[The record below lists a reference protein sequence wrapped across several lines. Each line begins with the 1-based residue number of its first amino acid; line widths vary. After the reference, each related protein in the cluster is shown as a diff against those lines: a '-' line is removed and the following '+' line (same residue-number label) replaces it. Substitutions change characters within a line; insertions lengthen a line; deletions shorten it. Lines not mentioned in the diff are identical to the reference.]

1 MLNLSD
7 LEKVHADIE
16 AVHEI
21 VHMLRAR
28 IDGKEIAIHILRN
41 PKGHYFFELSH
52 YYRNADS
59 ADPDT
64 SSVNSFETIEEAAR
78 GALKSAAMYYRS
90 TDEGG
95 SWMRNESFLQ

>member
-1 MLNLSD
+1 MLNLTE

-16 AVHEI
+16 AVHEV
-21 VHMLRAR
+21 VHTLRAR
-28 IDGKEIAIHILRN
+28 IDGKGIAIHILRN
-41 PKGHYFFELSH
+41 PNGHYFFELSH
-52 YYRNADS
+52 AYRNADS

-64 SSVNSFETIEEAAR
+64 SSVNSFATVEEAAR

-95 SWMRNESFLQ
+95 AWMRNESFIH